1 MNTFTLAITWGA
13 PNRWALLIV
22 VAAIVAGYVAIQ
34 LNRPKVAA
42 RFTNLDLLESIVPKG
57 HDWKRHVGSV
67 CFALALVAMVAALA
81 NPQTK
86 RKVPT
91 NRGTVIL
98 AIDTSLSMAAEDVTP
113 NRLAAAKVAALA
125 FLDKVPERFNVG
137 IVAFHGAASVLVEPT
152 LDRET
157 ARRAVQGLQMG
168 ESTAI
173 GEGIFASLS
182 AIETVPPAPDKSPVP
197 ARIVLMSDGATQS
210 GRSNSQAVTAARKAK
225 VPIDTIAFGTD
236 HGTVT
241 IPGYAG
247 EIPVDVDRSALAKIA
262 QDSGGRAF
270 TAASEAEI
278 RQVYEKIGTSV
289 GYRTRKVDISS
300 WFITG
305 AFVLSLLAAAASLR
319 WQERML

>member
-1 MNTFTLAITWGA
+1 VTLALSWGA
-13 PNRWALLIV
+13 PNRWWLLVV
-22 VAAIVAGYVAIQ
+22 VAAVVAGYVAIQ

-42 RFTNLDLLESIVPKG
+42 RFTNLDLLESVVPRG
-57 HDWKRHVGSV
+57 HDWKRHVGAAF
-67 CFALALVAMVAALA
+67 FALALVGLVAALA
-81 NPQTK
+81 QPQTK

-98 AIDTSLSMAAEDVTP
+98 AIDTSLSMAATDVAP
-113 NRLAAAKVAALA
+113 SRLDAAKAAAQA
-125 FLDKVPERFNVG
+125 FLKSVPERFNVG
-137 IVAFHGAASVLVEPT
+137 IVSFHGAAAVLVEPT
-152 LDRET
+152 QDRDVAE
-157 ARRAVQGLQMG
+157 RAVEGLRMG

-182 AIETVPPAPDKSPVP
+182 AIATVPPAPDKSPVP
-197 ARIVLMSDGATQS
+197 ARIVLLSDGATQS
-210 GRSNSQAVTAARKAK
+210 GRSNAQAVTAARQAK

-262 QDSGGRAF
+262 HDSGGRAY

-278 RQVYEKIGTSV
+278 REVYTKIGTSV
-289 GYRTRKVDISS
+289 GYRTRNVDIDG
-300 WFITG
+300 WFVMG
-305 AFVLSLLAAAASLR
+305 AFVCALLAAGASLV

>member
-1 MNTFTLAITWGA
+1 MTTLALTWA
-13 PNRWALLIV
+13 SPERWWLLIV
-22 VAAIVAGYVAIQ
+22 VAVVVAAYVAVQ
-34 LNRPKVAA
+34 LARPRVTAK
-42 RFTNLDLLESIVPKG
+42 FTNLDLLESVVPTQR
-57 HDWKRHVGSV
+57 DWKRHVGGV
-67 CFALALVAMVAALA
+67 LFALSLVAMVAALA
-81 NPQTK
+81 HPQT
-86 RKVPT
+86 RRRIPT

-98 AIDTSLSMAAEDVTP
+98 AIDTSLSMAATDVAP
-113 NRLAAAKVAALA
+113 NRLQAAKSAATA
-125 FLDKVPERFNVG
+125 FLDSVPERFNVG
-137 IVAFHGAASVLVEPT
+137 IVSFHGAASVLVEPT
-152 LDRET
+152 QDRDV
-157 ARRAVQGLQMG
+157 ARRAVEGLQLG

-197 ARIVLMSDGATQS
+197 ARIVLLSDGSTQS
-210 GRSNSQAVTAARKAK
+210 GRSNAQGVAAAKKAH

-247 EIPVDVDRSALAKIA
+247 AIPVDVDRAALAKIA
-262 QDSGGRAF
+262 GDSGGKAY

-278 RQVYEKIGTSV
+278 RAIYTRIGSSV
-289 GYRTRKVDISS
+289 GYRTRKVGVEG
-300 WFITG
+300 WFVAG